1 MVIAETQ
8 TNKKFT
14 DEQSD
19 AGLTNGAPFIKSH
32 RKARS
37 ARLGMTAAQR
47 LLRGAEKIGTK
58 DKQFRTYIKTGNY
71 DTALADFNS
80 VEPVLET
87 VNPKRIYYGRRKS
100 NQNVTGG
107 HGWKYATDLEKDWG
121 QIQRGVACTGNK
133 AFLRSSVYQNR
144 V

>member
-19 AGLTNGAPFIKSH
+19 AGLTNGAQFIKPH
-32 RKARS
+32 RMKMS
-37 ARLGMTAAQR
+37 AGLGMTAAQR

-80 VEPVLET
+80 VKPVLET
-87 VNPKRIYYGRRKS
+87 VNPKRIYYGRRK
-100 NQNVTGG
+100 
-107 HGWKYATDLEKDWG
+107 
-121 QIQRGVACTGNK
+121 
-133 AFLRSSVYQNR
+133 
-144 V
+144 